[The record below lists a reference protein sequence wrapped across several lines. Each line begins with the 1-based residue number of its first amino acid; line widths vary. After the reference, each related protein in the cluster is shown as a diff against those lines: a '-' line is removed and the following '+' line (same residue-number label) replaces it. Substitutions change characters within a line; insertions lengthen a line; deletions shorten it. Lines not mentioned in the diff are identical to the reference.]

1 MLRVGR
7 WWVAAGVIAMGLT
20 AARAVHAR
28 QSDSASGAAARSGV
42 ASAKDAAA
50 GSTTGIAVKRPV
62 FGGACRLCP
71 WGAMAQVV
79 KSAMQFYGYDVQIC
93 HNCNAVDSARIVAE
107 ARVPPPYKKD
117 PAVSVAMAPPN
128 DPGLGPIDFGATAEQ
143 FMCQAY
149 DGTGPYARDKPM
161 KNLRMIANIQSPW
174 WLVAAARA
182 ETGITDLGQ
191 VGDRVREKHPV
202 RIYASRTDEMVTA
215 ILAHYGLTVDA
226 ITAVGGYVGTTF
238 ADRENFDVIIQGGA
252 LSSAPEWNVLYQV
265 SQKFELN
272 YLDIPE
278 PVLKK
283 LAETPLRYRGT
294 IPVGL
299 LRGVERPIPTIVRNG
314 TVVYTRADVPESFAH
329 AVAKALDEHQDELQ
343 WTNQNFSYNVH
354 TVWKS
359 PCDVP
364 LHPGAAK
371 YYRQAGYL
379 RATR

>member
-1 MLRVGR
+1 MSRAGG
-7 WWVAAGVIAMGLT
+7 WMVAVVLIVAGLAG
-20 AARAVHAR
+20 AQAVQPA
-28 QSDSASGAAARSGV
+28 QNAAASIP
-42 ASAKDAAA
+42 
-50 GSTTGIAVKRPV
+50 GIGVKRPV

-93 HNCNAVDSARIVAE
+93 HNCNAVDSARIVAL

-128 DPGLGPIDFGATAEQ
+128 DPGLGPVDFGATAEQ

-149 DGTGPYARDKPM
+149 DGSGPYARDKPM

-174 WLVAAARA
+174 WLVVAARS
-182 ETGITDLGQ
+182 ETGITDLAQ
-191 VGDRVREKHPV
+191 VADQIKERRRPV
-202 RIYASRTDEMVTA
+202 RIYAARTDAMVTA
-215 ILAHYGLTVDA
+215 ILAYYGLTVDA
-226 ITAVGGYVGTTF
+226 ITAAGGYVGNSF

-265 SQKFELN
+265 SQRFDLN

-278 PVLKK
+278 PVLAK
-283 LAETPLRYRGT
+283 LAAEPLHYRGT

-314 TVVYTRADVPESFAH
+314 TVVYTRADVPESFAY
-329 AVAKALDEHQDELQ
+329 AVAKAMDEHQDELQ

-354 TVWKS
+354 TVWKP

-364 LHPGAAK
+364 LAAGAAR
-371 YYRQAGYL
+371 YYRKVGYMK
-379 RATR
+379 

>member
-1 MLRVGR
+1 MPRCLRLVLA
-7 WWVAAGVIAMGLT
+7 VLLIAAGLVG
-20 AARAVHAR
+20 ARGVQAR
-28 QSDSASGAAARSGV
+28 QGAA
-42 ASAKDAAA
+42 ASAKDTANAY
-50 GSTTGIAVKRPV
+50 TTGIAVKRPV

-79 KSAMQFYGYDVQIC
+79 KSVMQFYGYDVQIC
-93 HNCNAVDSARIVAE
+93 HNCNAVDSTRIVAE

-128 DPGLGPIDFGATAEQ
+128 DPGLGPVDFGATAEQ

-182 ETGITDLGQ
+182 ETGITDLAQ
-191 VGDRVREKHPV
+191 LKERVAEKGPV
-202 RIYASRTDEMVTA
+202 RIYAAKTDEMVTA

-226 ITAVGGYVGTTF
+226 ITAAGGYVGNTF
-238 ADRENFDVIIQGGA
+238 ADRGNFDVIIQGGA

-265 SQKFELN
+265 SQKFDLN
-272 YLDIPE
+272 YLDFPE

-314 TVVYTRADVPESFAH
+314 TVVYTRADVPESFAY
-329 AVAKALDEHQDELQ
+329 AVAKALDEHQEELQ

-364 LHPGAAK
+364 LAAGAAR
-371 YYRQAGYL
+371 YYRQAGYM
-379 RATR
+379 RK